1 MFLVVNDVNFMRY
14 ADHNTIY
21 DSGDTIN
28 KVIKSLQ
35 ISAKIILEWFSD
47 NQMKGNFRQVSFHCK

>member
-35 ISAKIILEWFSD
+35 ISAKIILE
-47 NQMKGNFRQVSFHCK
+47 